1 MAWRFSI
8 TARPVNELRRDSFL
22 IQTQLQTFTT
32 TVGEICIIVGS
43 LITCSM
49 KKQKERGGI
58 PKPVAKSTG
67 KKAGLRSKSSSKNQP
82 MKLQYQQAKADA
94 AELQDLVFSY
104 KSVDD
109 NNALAIIKAVRSGI
123 SFNYFTK
130 LVRSTPFSLA
140 EWAKYLQVSE
150 RTIQRNQKESKNFP
164 PVQSEK
170 IVDLAMLYKYGV
182 EVFGNKNNFDTW
194 LSSKSVVL
202 GGRIPKELLDTKF
215 GIDMVK
221 NEVGR
226 IEHGVLA

>member
-1 MAWRFSI
+1 
-8 TARPVNELRRDSFL
+8 
-22 IQTQLQTFTT
+22 
-32 TVGEICIIVGS
+32 
-43 LITCSM
+43 M
-49 KKQKERGGI
+49 KKQKEKKAIRKTL
-58 PKPVAKSTG
+58 PKSTG
-67 KKAGLRSKSSSKNQP
+67 KKAGVRSRSTSKNPRMNQ
-82 MKLQYQQAKADA
+82 LYQQAKADRG
-94 AELQDLVFSY
+94 ELQDLVFSY
-104 KSVDD
+104 NSVDD
-109 NNALAIIKAVRSGI
+109 NNALAIIKMVRSGI

-150 RTIQRNQKESKNFP
+150 RTIQRNQKASKSFP

-202 GGRIPKELLDTKF
+202 GGRIPKDLLDTKF
-215 GIDMVK
+215 GVDMVK
-221 NEVGR
+221 NELGR